1 MGQFIVLVACS
12 DCGQPRP
19 TLHLLRDGDGVHPR
33 CAGCLIQLLAAVE
46 RAGTRLV
53 LTVEPALVVAQ

>member
-1 MGQFIVLVACS
+1 MTCT
-12 DCGQPRP
+12 DCGQPHP
-19 TLHLLRDGDGVHPR
+19 TLHLLLDGDGVHPR

-53 LTVEPALVVAQ
+53 LTVEPAPVVAQ